1 MAGLATSDRW
11 NVLTASEQAELALVA
26 ELGVTPLVA
35 QVMAA
40 RGITSLAEADKFL
53 HPSLKRDW
61 EDPLKIPGMDAAAT
75 RVCQAINAGE
85 KIAVFGD
92 FDVDGMSSTA
102 LLTQALRELGA
113 AEVRPYIP
121 DRFDEGY
128 GLSVSALERVLS
140 DGMPDLVITVD
151 NGIAAAHEVA
161 WLVEKNIDVVV
172 TDHHEPADLVPEC
185 SAVVDPKLSND
196 CPSRDL
202 SGAGVALKLVCELG
216 RRRNAPDV
224 WRSYTDLATL
234 GTVSDMMRLVGENRA
249 LVADG
254 IAWLRHTERPGI
266 VALAGASRCD
276 LRSLTSDELPFSLVP
291 RLNAAG
297 RMGHT
302 EVAFGLLMAQDVPSA
317 SELAAKLEAINT
329 ERRQIEA
336 QLAADAFAKADAQ
349 FTDGDLCVVVSG
361 EGWHEGVKGI
371 VASRLTN
378 RYHVPSILFTVS
390 DGVARGSGRSVGS
403 VDLFHALEACSDVCL
418 RFGGHAA
425 AVGVTLEASR
435 INEFR
440 ARLSAE
446 LAKLPPSQFIAKG
459 EVAAV
464 VGLSDLTV
472 DTIRS
477 LEVLQP
483 FGQANAKPL
492 LAATG
497 VTMKNRGR
505 VGATGDHLRFTATD
519 GFAHV
524 SAICFRA
531 PHIDRA
537 VACDQAVDLVFE
549 PVAETWQGSTKPK
562 LMVRDILF
570 RSAPETSCPVS
581 CTPLALDEP
590 STATTESFP
599 TDGPSSDNP
608 SGKDASSPSSSRREE
623 LAALSPSELNR
634 TLVSAF
640 IGNHALL
647 PAQARALEQLEA
659 GISTLCVMATGRGKS
674 LIFYLHAA
682 RLAITQRKASVF
694 VYPLRALVGDQAHH
708 LAQTFEPLGLTV
720 STLTGES
727 SEAER
732 AATYAGLTSGAV
744 DVVLTTPE
752 FLCIHAKKF
761 AATGRIGFVTIDE
774 AHHAGRAKAGERVCY
789 LELPQVLEALGHP
802 CVLAVSATA
811 NTEVATEICRLCG
824 CDADRVVLDCTERE
838 NLVLDDHRGIQDR
851 DAALISLVALKQK
864 SVIYVNSRGEAQELC
879 RKLRH
884 ALPDLAS
891 RVAFYHAGLS
901 RAQRVA
907 VEQAFRDGRVL
918 SIVSTSAF
926 GEGVNL
932 PDIRHVVL
940 YHLPF
945 GTTEFNQMSG
955 RAGRDGAP
963 ATIHLL
969 FGQHD
974 AHINEHLLNS
984 AAPTRQVLVDLWKV
998 LVGLAQLHNYQF
1010 FSVATEELA
1019 RQVNALKNPVIVDEK
1034 SIDAGLQIFSEL
1046 HLVQDELRSDV
1057 HTLLVARSPERVE
1070 LSNSI
1075 RYLEGIRS
1083 KDSFAEF
1090 RTWALG
1096 SSADEMISRITR
1108 PITPGFGQVVSS

>member
-11 NVLTASEQAELALVA
+11 NVLLGSEATELALQS
-26 ELGVTPLVA
+26 ELGVSALVA
-35 QVMAA
+35 RIMSA
-40 RGITSLAEADKFL
+40 RGIKSVEEARRFL
-53 HPSLKRDW
+53 QPSLNRDW
-61 EDPLKIPGMDAAAT
+61 EDPLKIPGMDAAAE
-75 RVCQAINAGE
+75 RVSRAIIAGE

-102 LLTQALRELGA
+102 LLTQALVELGA
-113 AEVRPYIP
+113 KEVRPYIP

-128 GLSVSALERVLS
+128 GLSVSALDRVLQ
-140 DGMPDLVITVD
+140 DGAPDLVITVD
-151 NGIAAAHEVA
+151 NGIAAAREVA
-161 WLVEKNIDVVV
+161 WLVEKQIDIVV

-185 SAVVDPKLSND
+185 AAVVDPKLSDD

-216 RRRNAPDV
+216 RRLGTPDV

-254 IAWLRHTERPGI
+254 MAWLQHSTRPGI
-266 VALAGASRCD
+266 VSLAEAARCD
-276 LRSLTSDELPFSLVP
+276 LRTLTSDELPFSLVP

-297 RMGHT
+297 RMGAT
-302 EVAFGLLMAQDVPSA
+302 EVAFGLLMAQDA
-317 SELAAKLEAINT
+317 ATATELAAKLEAINT

-336 QLAADAFAKADAQ
+336 QLAQEAFAKADAQ
-349 FTDGDLCVVVSG
+349 FSKGDLCVVVSG

-371 VASRLTN
+371 VASRLSN
-378 RYHVPSILFTVS
+378 RYHVPSILFTVA

-403 VDLFHALEACSDVCL
+403 VDLFHALEACSDVCV

-425 AVGVTLEASR
+425 AVGVTVEEGRLD
-435 INEFR
+435 EFR
-440 ARLSAE
+440 ERLSCE
-446 LAKLPPSQFIAKG
+446 LAKLPASQFIAKG

-464 VGLSDLTV
+464 VGLSELTV
-472 DTIRS
+472 ETIQS

-531 PHIDRA
+531 PNIERA
-537 VACDQAVDLVFE
+537 AACDEAVDLVFE

-562 LMVRDILF
+562 LMIRDILY
-570 RSAPETSCPVS
+570 RSAPQTTCPVS
-581 CTPLALDEP
+581 CLPLA
-590 STATTESFP
+590 TQ
-599 TDGPSSDNP
+599 DGSNQQET
-608 SGKDASSPSSSRREE
+608 KDPASSTPCREKLEALKGFE
-623 LAALSPSELNR
+623 LTD
-634 TLVSAF
+634 TLVHAF
-640 IGNHALL
+640 IGNHNLL
-647 PAQARALEQLEA
+647 PAQARALEQLDA

-674 LIFYLHAA
+674 LIFYVHAA
-682 RLAITQRKASVF
+682 RLALTEHKASIF
-694 VYPLRALVGDQAHH
+694 VYPLRALVADQAHH
-708 LAQTFEPLGLTV
+708 LSQSFEPLGLKV
-720 STLTGES
+720 ATLTGES
-727 SEAER
+727 SATEREETYQKLAE
-732 AATYAGLTSGAV
+732 GSV

-761 AATGRIGFVTIDE
+761 GATGRIGFVCVDE
-774 AHHAGRAKAGERVCY
+774 AHHAGRARAGERPCY
-789 LELPQVLEALGHP
+789 LELPQVIKTLGNP
-802 CVLAVSATA
+802 RVLAVSATA
-811 NTEVATEICRLCG
+811 NAEVASEICRLCSI
-824 CDADRVVLDCTERE
+824 DPVSVVLDTTERS
-838 NLVLDDHRGIQDR
+838 NLSLDDHRGIQDR
-851 DAALISLVALKQK
+851 DAGLISLVAQTQK
-864 SVIYVNSRGEAQELC
+864 TVIYVNSRGEAQELC

-891 RVAFYHAGLS
+891 KLAFYHAGLS
-901 RAQRVA
+901 RNTRMA
-907 VEQAFRDGRVL
+907 VEDAFRDGRVFC
-918 SIVSTSAF
+918 IVSTSAF

-945 GTTEFNQMSG
+945 GATEFNQMSG
-955 RAGRDGAP
+955 RAGRDGEP

-974 AHINEHLLNS
+974 AHINERLLAT
-984 AAPTRQVLVDLWKV
+984 AAPTRQVLVDLWRV
-998 LVGLAQLHNYQF
+998 LVGMAQRNNYQL
-1010 FSVATEELA
+1010 FSATLPEISA
-1019 RQVNALKNPVIVDEK
+1019 QVNALKTPVIVDEK
-1034 SIDAGLQIFSEL
+1034 SIEVGLRIFSEL
-1046 HLVQDELRSDV
+1046 GLVTDSAREDT
-1057 HTLLVARSPERVE
+1057 HALVVASSPEHVE
-1070 LSNSI
+1070 LSQSI
-1075 RYLEGIRS
+1075 LYLEGVRS
-1083 KDSFAEF
+1083 KESFAEF
-1090 RTWALG
+1090 RDWVL
-1096 SSADEMISRITR
+1096 SANATDMISHITR